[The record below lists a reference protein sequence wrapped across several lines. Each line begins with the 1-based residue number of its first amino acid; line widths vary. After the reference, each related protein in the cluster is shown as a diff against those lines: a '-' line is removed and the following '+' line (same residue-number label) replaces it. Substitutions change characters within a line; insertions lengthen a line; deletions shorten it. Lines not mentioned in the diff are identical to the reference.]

1 MKTETLF
8 SSKSDDWETPQ
19 GLFDSL
25 HAKYNFDLDVCATA
39 ENAKCARYFTPEQDG
54 LKQDWTGVCWLNPPY
69 GRQIGLWMAKA
80 LEASQAGAT
89 VVCLVPSRTCT
100 AWWHDYAEKG
110 EYYFIRGRLK
120 FGGSPNSAPFPSAI
134 VVFRPR
140 RTFLKDGVK

>member
-19 GLFDSL
+19 DLFDSL
-25 HAKYNFDLDVCATA
+25 NARYNFDLDVCATA
-39 ENAKCARYFTPEQDG
+39 ENAKCTRFFTREQDG
-54 LKQDWTGVCWLNPPY
+54 LKQDWTGVCWMNPPY

>member
-19 GLFDSL
+19 ELFDSL
-25 HAKYNFDLDVCATA
+25 NARYNFDLDVCATA
-39 ENAKCARYFTPEQDG
+39 DNAKCARYFTKEQDG
-54 LKQDWTGVCWLNPPY
+54 LAQEWSGVCWMNPPY
-69 GRQIGLWMAKA
+69 GRGIGQWMAKA
-80 LEASQAGAT
+80 LEASQTGAT